1 MFFTVLIDNQKVRI
15 RLIIREDFKINLGEK
30 KLMNNR
36 RISLN
41 EGKENG
47 GTYFIGIYK
56 HDYLL
61 HAYSNTRRFVY
72 CQIQFT
78 D

>member
-1 MFFTVLIDNQKVRI
+1 
-15 RLIIREDFKINLGEK
+15 
-30 KLMNNR
+30 MNNR

-56 HDYLL
+56 HD
-61 HAYSNTRRFVY
+61 AYSNTRRFVY

>member
-15 RLIIREDFKINLGEK
+15 RLINEGRFQNYLREK
-30 KLMNNR
+30 KLMSNR

>member
-1 MFFTVLIDNQKVRI
+1 MS
-15 RLIIREDFKINLGEK
+15 
-30 KLMNNR
+30 NR

-78 D
+78 DKVQLFDK